1 MVMSAPVRSAANH
14 YLYQLGQQ
22 ISVSSMNPPFAPILS
37 IAMLFLI
44 AVRDS
49 PAAPPPDI
57 EQCAAIDSDAE
68 RLKCYDALTGKN
80 PAVSEPA
87 SDAQFPPAPEQ
98 TSEATASTALARH
111 WELDDNTKTGTF
123 HLRPHKPNYLLPFRY
138 STSPNSQP
146 LSPPNGLPPQLAGL
160 DHTEVKFQ
168 ISSKTKVAEN
178 LFSGHA
184 DLWIAYTQQ
193 SNWQAYAEHPAFRE
207 TNYEPEVMMVF
218 RTDYDLLWL
227 KGRFINFGLVHQ
239 SNGRGEFLE
248 RSWNRVY
255 AQFGFER
262 GDFALLIRPWWRLPE
277 NASSDN
283 NPDITSYLGNGD
295 VLAVYKRG
303 EETYSLLLRNN
314 LHIHNN
320 RGAAQLDLSFPIW
333 GRLKGYIQLFSGYGE
348 TLIDYNHRQNT
359 IGVGVQLTHWM

>member
-1 MVMSAPVRSAANH
+1 MNPRVIISAQLAPV
-14 YLYQLGQQ
+14 
-22 ISVSSMNPPFAPILS
+22 LS
-37 IAMLFLI
+37 IAILFLI
-44 AVRDS
+44 VARDS
-49 PAAPPPDI
+49 PAAPPPDL
-57 EQCAAIDSDAE
+57 EECAAIGSDAE
-68 RLKCYDALTGKN
+68 RLKCYDALTGKG

-87 SDAQFPPAPEQ
+87 PEMQSLPASEP
-98 TSEATASTALARH
+98 EATARTALARH
-111 WELDDNTKTGTF
+111 WELDDDTKQGTF
-123 HLRPHKPNYLLPFRY
+123 HLRPHKPNYLLPFRN

-146 LSPPNGLPPQLAGL
+146 FSPSNGLAPQQAGL
-160 DHTEVKFQ
+160 DHVEVKFQ
-168 ISSKTKVAEN
+168 ISSKTKLVEN

-193 SNWQAYAEHPAFRE
+193 SNWQAYEEHPAFRE

-218 RTDYDLLWL
+218 RTDYDLLGM

-239 SNGRGEFLE
+239 SNGRGGFSE
-248 RSWNRVY
+248 RSWNRAY

-262 GDFALLIRPWWRLPE
+262 GDFALLVRPWWRLPE
-277 NASSDN
+277 NASSEN

-348 TLIDYNHRQNT
+348 SLIDYNHRQTT
-359 IGVGVQLTHWM
+359 IGIGVALTHWM